1 MESKTAYIP
10 MDRCLSLSTGVSLP
24 DRTQGSALFAD
35 VSGFTPLTEAM
46 LKAYGPRRGPEEL
59 TRQLNRIYDA
69 LVSEVHRYGGS
80 VIALSGDAVTC
91 WLDGDD
97 GRRATACGLDMQRTM
112 SQFAALE
119 IPGAGT
125 VSLAMK
131 VAVAVGPVRRFLV
144 GDPAIQYIDV
154 LAGATLDRM
163 AAGEHH
169 ANKGEV
175 VVDTEAV
182 TRLGGQLELS
192 EWRDEPESG
201 ERFAVVSRFLP
212 GLQVEAAPWPTFA
225 ADTLSEEQLRPWLL
239 PPVYERLQAGK
250 GEFLA
255 ELRPAV
261 VLFLSFDGI
270 DFDADERAGAKLDA
284 YICWVQTILAHY
296 EGYLLQLTVG
306 DKGSY
311 LYTAFGAPIAH
322 EDDARRAAAAALEL
336 RNLPIA
342 LNFISNVKIGISQG
356 QIYTG
361 AYGGTMRRTYGVMG
375 DDVNLAARLMQ
386 AAAPGQIL
394 VSANARQPVADTF
407 SWDSLPLLK
416 VKGKAEPVK
425 VFSLNGPKERQAIHL
440 QEPTYALPMVG
451 REAELDLIGQKLSQ
465 ALAGH
470 GQIVGITA
478 EAGMGKSRLVAEIIR
493 LANDHQMV
501 AYGGECQSY
510 GTNISYLVW
519 HSIWR
524 GFFHLDSIREA
535 PEQITQLEQQLKLI
549 DPTLTPRLPLLGVA
563 LNISIPDNELTHSFD
578 AKLRKSSLEA
588 LLIDCLRARARK
600 TPLLLV
606 LEDCHWLDPLS
617 HDLLE
622 EVGRAIVDLPVLLVI
637 AMRPPELQRL
647 QAPRVSQLPHFTEI
661 VLADFTEQQA
671 ERLITLKLHQF
682 FGAQAELPRILV
694 ERITSRAQG
703 NPFYIEELLNFLHDQ
718 VLDPHDGE
726 ALEQFD
732 LPTSLHSLI
741 LSRIDRLSE
750 SQKSMVKVASVIGR
764 LFRAAWLWGVYPELG
779 EPHRIKADLDVLSQL
794 DLIPMDTP
802 EPELTYLFKHV
813 ITQEVAYE
821 SLPYATRAI
830 LHEQLAWFIERAY
843 STSIEQFIDLLA
855 FHYERSQNEAKKREY
870 LRKAGELAQANY
882 ANEAAI
888 SYYERVLPLLPEPE
902 RVTVMLKLSEVLQLV
917 GQWND
922 AGNLLQQALQLAE
935 QLGDQSAQAWCQ
947 TLTGELFRK
956 QGLYA
961 EASAWFERA
970 KAGFEELGDRAGVA
984 QVLHYN
990 GHLADGQGDYE
1001 AARALYEASLIIRR
1015 ELDDKTRI
1023 ASLLSNLGLV
1033 AHHQGDFESAR
1044 RLYEESLDLRY
1055 ELKDKWAIGVSLN
1068 NLGYLN
1074 FDLGDYEA
1082 AGTQLEVAIGL
1093 QREVGDRLMMAI
1105 ALNNLGNVARAQHN
1119 YAEARRLYEES
1130 LTINK
1135 ELGDREGIAYLLQ
1148 DIGGLAVLQG
1158 RPERTLRLFGAVE
1171 ELRQQIGAP
1180 LPPTELANF
1189 EKVLEAARQ
1198 DLGEEAGASII
1209 AEGRAMSLE
1218 EAIDYAFQVE

>member
-1 MESKTAYIP
+1 MESKIAYIP
-10 MDRCLSLSTGVSLP
+10 MDRCLALSTGTSLP

-35 VSGFTPLTEAM
+35 ISGFTPLTEAL

-97 GRRATACGLDMQRTM
+97 GRRATACGLDMQRAM
-112 SQFAALE
+112 AQFAALE
-119 IPGAGT
+119 IPGGGT

-131 VAVAVGPVRRFLV
+131 AAVAVGPVRRFLV
-144 GDPAIQYIDV
+144 GDPEIQYIDV

-175 VVDTEAV
+175 VVDTQTA
-182 TRLGGQLELS
+182 THLGGLLKLS
-192 EWRDEPESG
+192 EWRNEPESG
-201 ERFAVVSRFLP
+201 ERFGVVKRLLP
-212 GLQVEAAPWPTFA
+212 QAQVKATPWPTLD
-225 ADTLSEEQLRPWLL
+225 ADTLSEEQLRPWIL
-239 PPVYERLQAGK
+239 PPVYERLQPGK

-261 VLFLSFDGI
+261 VLFLSFGGI
-270 DFDADERAGAKLDA
+270 DFDKDEQAGIKLDA
-284 YICWVQTILAHY
+284 YIRWVQTILAHY

-322 EDDARRAAAAALEL
+322 EDDARRAAATALEL
-336 RNLPIA
+336 RNLPTA
-342 LNFISNVKIGISQG
+342 LNFITNVKIGISQG

-394 VSANARQPVADTF
+394 VSANARQPITDNF
-407 SWDSLPLLK
+407 SWDSLPPFR

-451 REAELDLIGQKLSQ
+451 REAELNLIRQKLNEV
-465 ALAGH
+465 LEGH
-470 GQIVGITA
+470 GQIVSIVA
-478 EAGMGKSRLVAEIIR
+478 EAGMGKSRLVAEVIR
-493 LANDHQMV
+493 LANDYQMV

-510 GTNISYLVW
+510 GTNISYLAW

-524 GFFHLDSIREA
+524 GFFQLDSIREV
-535 PEQITQLEQQLKLI
+535 PEQIAQLEQQLKLI
-549 DPTLTPRLPLLGVA
+549 DPALAPRLPLLEVA
-563 LNISIPDNELTHSFD
+563 LNIPIPDNELTHSFD

-588 LLIDCLRARARK
+588 LLVDCLRARARK

-606 LEDCHWLDPLS
+606 LENCHWLDPLS

-622 EVGRAIVDLPVLLVI
+622 EIGRTIADMPVLLVL
-637 AMRPPELQRL
+637 ALRPPELHRL
-647 QAPRVSQLPHFTEI
+647 QVPRVSQLPHFSEI
-661 VLADFTEQQA
+661 PLAEFTEQEA

-682 FGAQAELPRILV
+682 FGAQAELPHNLV
-694 ERITSRAQG
+694 ERITTRSQG

-718 VLDPHDGE
+718 GLDLHDSE

-741 LSRIDRLSE
+741 LSRIDRLTE

-779 EPHRIKADLDVLSQL
+779 EPNRIKADLDVLSRL
-794 DLIPMDTP
+794 DLTPLDTP

-830 LHEQLAWFIERAY
+830 LHDQLGWFIERAY
-843 STSIEQFIDLLA
+843 SDSIEQFIDLLA
-855 FHYERSQNEAKKREY
+855 FHYERSHNEAKKREY

-888 SYYERVLPLLPEPE
+888 SYYERLLSLLSEPE
-902 RVTVMLKLSEVLQLV
+902 QVTVMLKLSEVLQLV
-917 GQWND
+917 GQWSE
-922 AGNLLQQALQLAE
+922 AGDLLQRSLLLAE
-935 QLGDQSAQAWCQ
+935 QLGDRSAKAWCQ
-947 TLTGELFRK
+947 TQTGELFRK
-956 QGLYA
+956 QGLYT
-961 EASAWFERA
+961 EALAWFERA
-970 KAGFEELGDRAGVA
+970 KARFEELGDRAGVA
-984 QVLHYN
+984 QVLHFN

-1001 AARALYEASLIIRR
+1001 AARALYEASLVIRR
-1015 ELDDKTRI
+1015 ELGDKTRI

-1044 RLYEESLDLRY
+1044 QLYEESLDLRY

-1119 YAEARRLYEES
+1119 YTEARRLYEES

-1148 DIGGLAVLQG
+1148 DIGGLAALQG
-1158 RPERTLRLFGAVE
+1158 QSERALRLFGAVE
-1171 ELRQQIGAP
+1171 ELREQIGAP
-1180 LPPTELANF
+1180 LPPTELAGF

-1198 DLGEEAGASII
+1198 DLGEAAGAAII
-1209 AEGRAMSLE
+1209 AAGRTMPLE
-1218 EAIDYAFQVE
+1218 AAIDYAFQAD